1 MDDHDLVLKPMVT
14 CGTPMTYIS
23 VVGGDGD
30 AGWRFASKIE
40 EKLSEKQLRI
50 QWLVVDHV
58 TQ

>member
-1 MDDHDLVLKPMVT
+1 
-14 CGTPMTYIS
+14 MTYIS